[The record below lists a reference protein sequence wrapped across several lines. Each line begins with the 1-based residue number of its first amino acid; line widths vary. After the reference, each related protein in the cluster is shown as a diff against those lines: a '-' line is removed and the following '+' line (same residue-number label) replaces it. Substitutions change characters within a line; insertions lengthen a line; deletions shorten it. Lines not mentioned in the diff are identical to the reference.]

1 MYSLASN
8 LKFKKGGKMKM
19 KKIIVTVIIVL
30 LSLSAPALADGFH
43 DFFAGRTYFDGS
55 PRSGHSGH
63 HCRGGGYH
71 NSHDNGVAA
80 IKKTNNGGYMVVYED
95 GRVITVC
102 GDGNITAENFDKN
115 FEAQLKKQG
124 ISAATIALIIGLLV
138 GAH

>member
-8 LKFKKGGKMKM
+8 LKFKKGGKMK
-19 KKIIVTVIIVL
+19 TL
-30 LSLSAPALADGFH
+30 LLILVALTLASPVSADGFH

-55 PRSGHSGH
+55 PRSGHHRHSSGH

-80 IKKTNNGGYMVVYED
+80 IKRTNNGGYMVVYED